1 MVDQGKTIGIWTSG
15 SSQTATAWGR
25 SAEAAALTE
34 QLGFSELWISGGVG
48 GELAPEFGG
57 ALGAT
62 SSLIVASGILSIF
75 HSDPAQVAET
85 TRQLDEAH
93 ADRFI
98 LGLGVSHAP
107 SVERIGQSYSKPYSA
122 MVGYLDELDGIDL
135 PGSGVPGRM
144 LAALGD
150 RMLRL
155 SRDRSV
161 GAHPYFVPVEHT
173 AHAREVMGPDARL
186 TPEQAVVVQTDP
198 ALAREIARRHMTPYL
213 GLPNYT
219 NNLRTLG
226 WSEQD
231 LAAPGSDALVDAIVA
246 WGDPATIAARVQA
259 HHDAGADCVVLQILT
274 ADADTTQRASLEAL
288 AAELL

>member
-1 MVDQGKTIGIWTSG
+1 MADQRTTIGIWTSG

-34 QLGFSELWISGGVG
+34 QLGFGELWISGGSAG
-48 GELAPEFGG
+48 DLAPEFAA
-57 ALGAT
+57 ALDAT
-62 SSLIVASGILSIF
+62 TTLRVASGILSIY
-75 HSDPAQVAET
+75 HSDPAQVAEEV
-85 TRQLDEAH
+85 RQLDEAH
-93 ADRFI
+93 RGRFV

-135 PGSGVPGRM
+135 PGSDSQGRM

-173 AHAREVMGPDARL
+173 AFARELLGAGARL
-186 TPEQAVVVQTDP
+186 APEIAVVLDSNPET
-198 ALAREIARRHMTPYL
+198 ARTTARRHMRGYL
-213 GLPNYT
+213 QLPNYT
-219 NNLRTLG
+219 DNLRRFG
-226 WSEQD
+226 WGDED
-231 LAAPGSDALVDAIVA
+231 IDGGGSDRLVDAIVA
-246 WGDPATIAARVQA
+246 WGDVEAIGARIRE
-259 HHDAGADCVVLQILT
+259 HHDAGADVVLLQVIV
-274 ADADTTQRASLEAL
+274 ADPAVDTQDGAYREL
-288 AAELL
+288 AALL

>member
-1 MVDQGKTIGIWTSG
+1 MADQRTTIGIWTSG

-34 QLGFSELWISGGVG
+34 QLGFGELWISGGSAG
-48 GELAPEFGG
+48 DLAPEFAA
-57 ALGAT
+57 ALDAT
-62 SSLIVASGILSIF
+62 TTLRVASGILSIY
-75 HSDPAQVAET
+75 HSDPAQVAEEV
-85 TRQLDEAH
+85 RQLDEAH
-93 ADRFI
+93 RGRFV

-135 PGSGVPGRM
+135 PGSDSQGRM

-173 AHAREVMGPDARL
+173 AHARGVLGPDARL
-186 TPEQAVVVQTDP
+186 TPEQAVVVETDP
-198 ALAREIARRHMTPYL
+198 AAARAIARRHMATYL
-213 GLPNYT
+213 TLPNYT
-219 NNLRTLG
+219 NNLRALG
-226 WSEQD
+226 WSDAD
-231 LAAPGSDALVDAIVA
+231 LAGPGSDALVDAIVA
-246 WGDPATIAARVQA
+246 WGDPAAIGERVRA

-274 ADADTTQRASLEAL
+274 ADADTTQRASLQAL

>member
-1 MVDQGKTIGIWTSG
+1 MAEQRKTIGIWTSG

-34 QLGFSELWISGGVG
+34 QLGFSELWISGGAG
-48 GELAPEFGG
+48 SELAPEFGA
-57 ALGAT
+57 ALDAT
-62 SSLIVASGILSIF
+62 TSLVVASGILSIF
-75 HSDPAQVAET
+75 HSDPAQVAER

-93 ADRFI
+93 PGRFI

-107 SVERIGQSYSKPYSA
+107 AVERTGRSYSKPYSA
-122 MVGYLDELDGIDL
+122 MVGYLDDLDGIDL
-135 PGSGVPGRM
+135 PGSGAEGRM

-155 SRDRSV
+155 SRDRSL

-173 AHAREVMGPDARL
+173 AHARQVLGPDARL
-186 TPEQAVVVQTDP
+186 TPEQAVVVETDP
-198 ALAREIARRHMTPYL
+198 GAAREIARRHMATYL

-226 WSEQD
+226 WSELD

-246 WGDPATIAARVQA
+246 WGDPATIGERVQA
-259 HHDAGADCVVLQILT
+259 HHDAGAEAVVLQILT
-274 ADADTTQRASLEAL
+274 ADANTTQRAAMEAL